1 MSRKD
6 EKKKQRRVPIRL
18 NILFFIVFLLFS
30 VLILQLGVVQ
40 ILNGEAYQKEIDR
53 TIKDRTKIPVP
64 RGKIYDRNQTLIVDN
79 KSLYSITYTPP
90 KGVQARDRLKVAKE
104 LSKYITM
111 YDANDP
117 EDKKKKIKTITERD
131 RKEYWFL
138 LGKNKKNE
146 KLVNKRLT
154 KKEKEEL
161 DHGEQYK
168 LMLERITEEEIAQL
182 TEKDEDIILI
192 KKELD
197 KAYSLTPQIV
207 KNEGVTPTEYALV
220 AEHLDEL
227 PGINA
232 TTDWDREYPL
242 DDTLKNLLGSITTEK
257 RGIPKEKV
265 QHYLAKGYSRN
276 DRVGISGLEEQYED
290 VLRGRKEQIE
300 YTTDKKGN
308 IIDAKTVVEGK
319 RGKDLVLTIDI
330 EYQERLVKV
339 VQKHLKNAI
348 NHSSAN
354 RFLEDA
360 IAIAM
365 DPKTGEIL
373 ALTGQHYNRKTGK
386 FESHD
391 YKVLYDA
398 HRPGSAIKGATVLAG
413 FQSGVATPGQQFFD
427 TPIKIAGTP
436 VKKSVNNMGWVNDL
450 EALRRS
456 SNVYMFNIAMRMG
469 GEYHYSPNKN
479 IKFNP
484 ASLQEIRNYF
494 SQFGLGVKTGVDYPY
509 EATGYKGSNP
519 PNLLDYSI
527 GQYDTYTAIQL
538 VQYISTIANGGY
550 RMKPHFV
557 KEIHEPIARDDDEL
571 GPVYKNHHPEVL
583 NRVQMKDEWI
593 ERVQQGLRLVY
604 SSGTASRFFSNK
616 PYNPAGKTGTAE
628 NEVHD
633 EITGQKLGDTNNLV
647 LVGYAPFDEP
657 EIAFAVIVPNLG
669 AIRGQYPIS
678 NQIGQGILDEYFDLK
693 KSREQGTIS
702 ETGEDEE

>member
-1 MSRKD
+1 MSAKD
-6 EKKKQRRVPIRL
+6 EKKKQRRIPIRL

-40 ILNGEAYQKEIDR
+40 ILNGEAYQKEIER
-53 TIKDRTKIPVP
+53 TVKDRTKIPVP
-64 RGKIYDRNQTLIVDN
+64 RGKIYDRNHTLIVDN
-79 KSLYSITYTPP
+79 KPLYSITYTPP
-90 KGVQARDRLKVAKE
+90 KGVQARDRLDVARK
-104 LSKYITM
+104 LSKYLTM
-111 YDANDP
+111 YNPNDSN
-117 EDKKKKIKTITERD
+117 DRKKKVKTITDRD
-131 RKEYWFL
+131 RREYWFL
-138 LGKNKKNE
+138 LGENEENE
-146 KLVNKRLT
+146 KKLNKRLT
-154 KKEKEEL
+154 EKEKEEL
-161 DHGEQYK
+161 DHADQYK
-168 LMLERITEEEIAQL
+168 LMLERITKEELDEL
-182 TEKDEDIILI
+182 TKEDEDIILI

-207 KNEGVTPTEYALV
+207 KNEGVTPEEYALV

-242 DDTLKNLLGSITTEK
+242 DHTLKNLLGTITTEK

-300 YTTDKKGN
+300 YTTDKSGN
-308 IIDAKTVVEGK
+308 IIDAITVVEGR
-319 RGKDLVLTIDI
+319 RGKDLVLTIDV
-330 EYQERLVKV
+330 EYQKRLEKV
-339 VQKHLKNAI
+339 VQRHLKNAI
-348 NHSSAN
+348 NHTSAN

-365 DPKTGEIL
+365 NPKTGEIL
-373 ALTGQHYNRKTGK
+373 GLTAQHYNRETKK

-413 FQSGVATPGQQFFD
+413 YQSGVVTPGQQFFD

-436 VKKSVNNMGWVNDL
+436 IKKSVTNMGWVNDL
-450 EALRRS
+450 QALERS

-469 GEYHYSPNKN
+469 GEYHYRPNKN

-484 ASLQEIRNYF
+484 VSLQEIRNYF

-557 KEIHEPIARDDDEL
+557 KEIREPITTDDDEL
-571 GPVYKNHHPEVL
+571 GPVYKKHHPEVL
-583 NRVQMKDEWI
+583 NRVQMKDEWL
-593 ERVQQGLRLVY
+593 ERVQKGLRLVY

-616 PYNPAGKTGTAE
+616 PYSPAGKTGTAE

-647 LVGYAPFDEP
+647 LVGYAPFDDP
-657 EIAFAVIVPNLG
+657 EIAFAVIAPNLG

-678 NQIGQGILDEYFDLK
+678 NEIGQGILDEYFDLK
-693 KSREQGTIS
+693 KSRKQGESSDAI
-702 ETGEDEE
+702 EDE